1 MGIIPGPRKPK
12 DLLFFL
18 RPVVDE
24 FKALAVGVPAISAS
38 VRIES
43 PLLRTFQLHAYICI
57 VEANMHA
64 RDTLMGLAGYNARHY

>member
-1 MGIIPGPRKPK
+1 MGIIPGLKKPK
-12 DLLFFL
+12 DLLSFL
-18 RPVVDE
+18 RPVVGG

-43 PLLRTFQLHAYICI
+43 LLLRSFQLHAYICI

-64 RDTLMGLAGYNARHY
+64 RDALMGLAGYNARHY